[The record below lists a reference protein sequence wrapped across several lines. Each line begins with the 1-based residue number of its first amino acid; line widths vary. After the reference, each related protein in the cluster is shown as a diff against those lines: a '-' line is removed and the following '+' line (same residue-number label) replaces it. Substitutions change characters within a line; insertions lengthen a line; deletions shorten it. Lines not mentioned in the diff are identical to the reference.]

1 MTQAHTVAIPTRTRH
16 RRVVLAPI
24 IGLVVL
30 GMCALVVIGILGS
43 TIGVGAVVVGA
54 VCALLPVGPVVA
66 TFLWID
72 RWEPEPPR
80 LLLLAFLWGAGF
92 AALSALLINSSAAVA
107 ADGLLGKG
115 SGDLLGATMIAPFVE
130 EAVKGLFLIG
140 LLVFMRREID
150 GIVDGIVYAG
160 LVAAGFA
167 FTENILYIGRA
178 FAEGMGTQSSVLTV
192 LILRGVFSPFA
203 HPLFT
208 AMIGIGVG
216 LAAASRS
223 VAARVGWVLCGYL
236 CAVALHALWN
246 GSATLGGSSAFITV
260 YVAVMVPVFIGMVVL
275 VVWQRRREQRTVA
288 EQLPGFA
295 AAGWIAQ
302 SEVELLASLTGRRG
316 WRRAVRSRSGPQAAK
331 AVAEYQAAVT
341 EMAFMRARIARGA
354 VRDSAQQRHDEM
366 LLLLKKSRAKAL
378 GMPDALSAAW
388 KQQPPPGWEPP
399 TVMSA
404 PPGPAGKL
412 VVPRP
417 PTAPHAPGPVGPPRP
432 RPMNVPPPPRPGPPP
447 PGFGPP
453 PPGYGPPPPGY
464 RPPPPPPRRP

>member
-1 MTQAHTVAIPTRTRH
+1 MTQTVAIPTRTRH
-16 RRVVLAPI
+16 RRVVLAPV
-24 IGLVVL
+24 IGLVIL
-30 GMCALVVIGILGS
+30 AICGLVVVGIVGS
-43 TIGVGAVVVGA
+43 RIGVVAVVVGA

-66 TFLWID
+66 AFLWID

-80 LLLLAFLWGAGF
+80 LLQLAFLWGAGF
-92 AALSALLINSSAAVA
+92 AALSALLINSSAALA
-107 ADGLLGKG
+107 ADDLLGRG
-115 SGDLLGATMIAPFVE
+115 SGDVLGATAIAPFVE
-130 EAVKGLFLIG
+130 EAMKGLFLVG

-178 FAEGMGTQSSVLTV
+178 FAEGMGGQSSSVLTV
-192 LILRGVFSPFA
+192 LVLRGVFSPFA

-208 AMIGIGVG
+208 AMTGIGVG
-216 LAAASRS
+216 AAAGSRS
-223 VAARVGWVLCGYL
+223 VGARIAWVLGGYL

-246 GSATLGGSSAFITV
+246 GSATLGGSSAFITI
-260 YVAVMVPVFIGMVVL
+260 YVAVMVPVFAAMIAL

-288 EQLPGFA
+288 DQLPGFA

-316 WRRAVRSRSGPQAAK
+316 WRRAVRTRSGPTAAR

-354 VRDSAQQRHDEM
+354 VRDSAQQRNDEM
-366 LLLLKKSRAKAL
+366 LLLLKKARAKAL

-388 KQQPPPGWEPP
+388 KQAPPPGWEPP
-399 TVMSA
+399 TIMVA
-404 PPGPAGKL
+404 PGGGPVRPGPMPPRGP
-412 VVPRP
+412 VPG
-417 PTAPHAPGPVGPPRP
+417 AAPGYG
-432 RPMNVPPPPRPGPPP
+432 PRPGPPGYGP
-447 PGFGPP
+447 PLDP
-453 PPGYGPPPPGY
+453 PPGYGPPPGRAPGPPPGY
-464 RPPPPPPRRP
+464 GPPR